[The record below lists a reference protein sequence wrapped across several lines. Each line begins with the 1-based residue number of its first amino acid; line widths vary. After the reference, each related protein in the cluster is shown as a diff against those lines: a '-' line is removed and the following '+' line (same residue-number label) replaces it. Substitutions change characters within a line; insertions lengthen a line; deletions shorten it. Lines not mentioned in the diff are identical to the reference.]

1 MKTKVFITAM
11 ALVAT
16 IGLATAQNQNQAAKE
31 TAKTAQT
38 GPAFVDKNNNGVC
51 DNFENGTPGNPN
63 ANGKQR
69 LLDGSGRG
77 QGKGQGLRNGR
88 GQGRFFVD
96 ADKDGVCDN
105 FENGTPRGGRGQG
118 YGNGLRNGRGGGA
131 NFVDADKDGIC
142 DNFENGTPRQG
153 RGTGKGT
160 GLRNGKGSAVNFVD
174 ANKNGICDRRETTK

>member
-1 MKTKVFITAM
+1 MKTKAFITAM
-11 ALVAT
+11 ALIAT

-51 DNFENGTPGNPN
+51 DNYENGTPGNPN

-88 GQGRFFVD
+88 G
-96 ADKDGVCDN
+96 
-105 FENGTPRGGRGQG
+105 P
-118 YGNGLRNGRGGGA
+118 
-131 NFVDADKDGIC
+131 
-142 DNFENGTPRQG
+142 
-153 RGTGKGT
+153 GKGT
-160 GLRNGKGSAVNFVD
+160 GLRNGKGSGVNFVD
-174 ANKNGICDRRETTK
+174 ANKNGICDRREK

>member
-1 MKTKVFITAM
+1 MKTKAFITAM

-31 TAKTAQT
+31 TAKTTQN
-38 GPAFVDKNNNGVC
+38 GPAFVDNNNNGVC
-51 DNFENGTPGNPN
+51 DNYENGTPGNPN

-69 LLDGSGRG
+69 LFDGSGRG

-88 GQGRFFVD
+88 GQGRNFVD

-105 FENGTPRGGRGQG
+105 YENGTPGG
-118 YGNGLRNGRGGGA
+118 
-131 NFVDADKDGIC
+131 
-142 DNFENGTPRQG
+142 QG
-153 RGTGKGT
+153 RGPGKGT

-174 ANKNGICDRRETTK
+174 ANKNGICDRREK